1 MRMTCRCQK
10 AREFWLKSWKKF
22 RGGGKLVKKSR
33 GGIVV
38 TQQFFFGLYNRQIN
52 ATVVSTDNFFP
63 DWIPPANSLG
73 VNSKNGSKSRLIIFK
88 LINQIPFIQLLQKK
102 NPVERKTPSIF
113 FAFLSSLDFFLLIWS
128 NSRLRGFCRIFIW
141 DFPEFQE
148 KSFPSSF
155 SKRLLWANIFLTQK
169 QVVRFF
175 SKS

>member
-1 MRMTCRCQK
+1 MS
-10 AREFWLKSWKKF
+10 KSSWILAEIMKKIQ
-22 RGGGKLVKKSR
+22 GGGKLVKKSR

-113 FAFLSSLDFFLLIWS
+113 FAFLSSSDFFLLFWG
-128 NSRLRGFCRIFIW
+128 NSRGDYVELLFEI
-141 DFPEFQE
+141 
-148 KSFPSSF
+148 SLSF
-155 SKRLLWANIFLTQK
+155 SKKASPPHFQKMLCWTNIFFAPETGCK
-169 QVVRFF
+169 IF